1 MYKPFYFAKVGLPI
15 YAFYSYF
22 RPSKEIT
29 LISLLFLSALS
40 YLCSTLHDCVFL
52 PLCYTV
58 FIFVLL
64 KQAYK
69 TVFLCVCFIILGVY
83 FLPSCSPVFL
93 PLPADFLPLL
103 ITSSAFMQHTHTYAF
118 ASRCCV
124 WVGTCY
130 VSLSPSFP
138 LVFPLFSLDDFLN
151 HRASFLLPVLSSS
164 VLSQFPCFYLLG
176 I

>member
-22 RPSKEIT
+22 GPSKEIT
-29 LISLLFLSALS
+29 LISLLFLYALS
-40 YLCSTLHDCVFL
+40 YFCSTLHDCVFL

-58 FIFVLL
+58 FIFVLF

-69 TVFLCVCFIILGVY
+69 TVFLYMGFLILGVY
-83 FLPSCSPVFL
+83 FLPSCSPAFL
-93 PLPADFLPLL
+93 PLPADLLSSL
-103 ITSSAFMQHTHTYAF
+103 ITSSAFMQHTYTYAF

-130 VSLSPSFP
+130 VYLFP
-138 LVFPLFSLDDFLN
+138 L
-151 HRASFLLPVLSSS
+151 LSSC
-164 VLSQFPCFYLLG
+164 FPSRWLP
-176 I
+176 